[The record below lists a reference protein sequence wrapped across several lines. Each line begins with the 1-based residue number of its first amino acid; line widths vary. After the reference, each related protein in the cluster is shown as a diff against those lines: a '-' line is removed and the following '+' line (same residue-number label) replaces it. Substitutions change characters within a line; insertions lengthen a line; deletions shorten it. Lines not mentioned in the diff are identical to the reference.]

1 MIKIKENYWKIF
13 IIALLL
19 LISFVI
25 FIFSTYK
32 NNSQKPTKAILQV
45 NGETVAEFK
54 FSDYKNSEIISLEQ
68 YGLHGKIEIKEGA
81 VRFVE
86 MDCPDKI
93 CIKTSWIT
101 KVTESAVC
109 LPNKAYLTVK

>member
-1 MIKIKENYWKIF
+1 MNKIKENFGKIF
-13 IIALLL
+13 IITLLL
-19 LISFVI
+19 LMSLGILI
-25 FIFSTYK
+25 LSTYK
-32 NNSQKPTKAILQV
+32 NNSQKPTKAFLQV

-54 FSDYKNSEIISLEQ
+54 FSDYKNSQTISLEQ
-68 YGLHGKIEIKEGA
+68 YGLHGKIEIKDGA
-81 VRFVE
+81 VRFIE

-93 CIKTSWIT
+93 CIKTSWIS

>member
-1 MIKIKENYWKIF
+1 MNKIKENLWKIS

-19 LISFVI
+19 LISLGI

-32 NNSQKPTKAILQV
+32 NNSQQPTKAILQV

-54 FSDYKNSEIISLEQ
+54 FSDYKNSEIISVEQ
-68 YGLHGKIEIKEGA
+68 YGLQGKIENKEGA
-81 VRFVE
+81 VRFIE
-86 MDCPDKI
+86 MECPDKI
-93 CIKTSWIT
+93 CIQTSWIL